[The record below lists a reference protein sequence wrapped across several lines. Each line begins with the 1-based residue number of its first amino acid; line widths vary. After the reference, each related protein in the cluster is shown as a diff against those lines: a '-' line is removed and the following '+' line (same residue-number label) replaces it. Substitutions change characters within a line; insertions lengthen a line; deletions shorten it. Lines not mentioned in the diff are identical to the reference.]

1 MLGQISSQSAG
12 AITLGR
18 PIFVSDIK
26 KEVKFS
32 IIKNIAVRYKNFPL
46 FSIWGGFTNT
56 ASMQL
61 PPLVFAYF
69 FGQTTAG
76 LFLLANKITSLPMT
90 FFGQAISQ
98 VYFGNAIEAHRD
110 GKLDKL
116 VYSIFENLSKIG
128 GPPILFVVLLAPQL
142 FIFIFGPAWEGAGT
156 MTSWLGP
163 WLYCVFV
170 TSPLSNVSTVTENQK
185 QALVFHF
192 INLTTRISSIAYGEY
207 QKDLILSI
215 ILFAISSLLCRVGYL
230 IWITSISGNKQSK
243 IWSRNV
249 KTLFVSII
257 INTPVLLFVFFGN
270 DLTSLMFISIG
281 STFFFMIFYYW
292 KIFEPFLNSK

>member
-1 MLGQISSQSAG
+1 M
-12 AITLGR
+12 GR
-18 PIFVSDIK
+18 TQQYCQFATT
-26 KEVKFS
+26 F
-32 IIKNIAVRYKNFPL
+32 
-46 FSIWGGFTNT
+46 
-56 ASMQL
+56 
-61 PPLVFAYF
+61 VFAYC

-98 VYFGNAIEAHRD
+98 VFFGNAIEAHRD

-128 GPPILFVVLLAPQL
+128 GPFILFLVFLSPQL

-156 MTSWLGP
+156 MASWLGP
-163 WLYCVFV
+163 WLYFVFV
-170 TSPLSNVSTVTENQK
+170 TSPLSNTSTITDNQK
-185 QALVFHF
+185 KALIFHL
-192 INLTTRISSIAYGEY
+192 ITLIARISSIVYGAYKE
-207 QKDLILSI
+207 DLMLCI
-215 ILFAISSLLCRVGYL
+215 ILFALSSLICRVGYL

-270 DLTSLMFISIG
+270 DLTSLMFISIV
-281 STFFFMIFYYW
+281 STF
-292 KIFEPFLNSK
+292 SS